1 MLLIVGFRELRLKRG
16 NLCLQSV
23 IQPLLLAKLAAMS
36 FKFAHCRLQ
45 RVNSGAQV
53 GVLRR
58 QAQILVLEIARLC
71 QDAFVRFLLPFQ
83 LHFLLLDV
91 IKSRL
96 YALPV

>member
-1 MLLIVGFRELRLKRG
+1 
-16 NLCLQSV
+16 
-23 IQPLLLAKLAAMS
+23 MS

-71 QDAFVRFLLPFQ
+71 QDAFMRFLL
-83 LHFLLLDV
+83 LLKLLLLLLDV
-91 IKSRL
+91 IKPWL

>member
-1 MLLIVGFRELRLKRG
+1 
-16 NLCLQSV
+16 
-23 IQPLLLAKLAAMS
+23 MS

-58 QAQILVLEIARLC
+58 QAQILVLKIARLC
-71 QDAFVRFLLPFQ
+71 QDAFMRFLL
-83 LHFLLLDV
+83 LLKLLLLLLDV
-91 IKSRL
+91 IKPWL